1 VRLDPDDD
9 ALTFGSSVHE
19 LLAAQCDSEALRAAW
34 DDPDGRVPGV
44 WSGLAEL
51 GVPAVLVPES
61 DGGLG
66 LDLRALLPALVESGR
81 AALPEP
87 IVETMVGTALLAA
100 AGGPVAQRWLPEIAA
115 GQATVAVGLGPGELV
130 GGVGWAD
137 LYLVRDAAV
146 VRALE
151 PGEVEAREEPTID
164 RGVRLGTLGWADGT
178 GVGIEGADPDA
189 AFDLGAVAAAA
200 QQIGVATAMLDMG
213 VRYALQR
220 EQFGAVIGSFQ
231 AIKHQLADAYVAIEF
246 ARPVLARAVWSV
258 ATSAPTRARD
268 ASHAKYAAAG
278 AADRA
283 ARTALQVHAGI
294 GYTYEHDLHMWM
306 KRSWTLTSLWG
317 TPAWHKARITA
328 LLLGSGDHARPE
340 GGS

>member
-9 ALTFGSSVHE
+9 ALTFGRSVHE
-19 LLAAQCDSEALRAAW
+19 LLAAHCDPEALRTAW
-34 DDPDGRVPGV
+34 DDADGRVPGV
-44 WSGLAEL
+44 WAGLAEL

-66 LDLRALLPALVESGR
+66 LDLRALLPAVVESGR

-87 IVETMVGTALLAA
+87 LIETIVGTALLAT
-100 AGGPVAQRWLPEIAA
+100 AGGPVAQRWLPDIAT
-115 GQATVAVGLGPGELV
+115 GQATVAVGLGPGGLV
-130 GGVGWAD
+130 SAAGWAD
-137 LYLVRDAAV
+137 VYLVRDGND
-146 VRALE
+146 VRVLSAS
-151 PGEVEAREEPTID
+151 EVEVSAEASID
-164 RGVRLGTLGWADGT
+164 RGVRLGTVASADGA
-178 GVGIEGADPDA
+178 GVRLEGADPDA
-189 AFDLGAVAAAA
+189 AFDLGAVAASA
-200 QQIGVATAMLDMG
+200 QLVGVATAMLDMG

-258 ATSAPTRARD
+258 ATAAPTRARD

-306 KRSWTLTSLWG
+306 KRSWTLASLWG
-317 TPAWHKARITA
+317 TPAWHKARISA
-328 LLLGSGDHARPE
+328 LLLGPGDHAGSEE
-340 GGS
+340 GS